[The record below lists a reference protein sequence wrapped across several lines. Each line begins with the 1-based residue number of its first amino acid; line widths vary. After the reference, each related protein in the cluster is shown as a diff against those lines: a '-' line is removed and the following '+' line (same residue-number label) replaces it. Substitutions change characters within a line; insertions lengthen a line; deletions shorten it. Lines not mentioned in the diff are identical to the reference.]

1 MQTLTDLLR
10 HLDPRERM
18 ERRRRINAIAD
29 WWALKL
35 RQKYG
40 SKGEALAACR
50 KHQVATAKRGDAL
63 RNHIWALASR
73 KL

>member
-1 MQTLTDLLR
+1 
-10 HLDPRERM
+10 M

-29 WWALKL
+29 WWTLKL

-40 SKGEALAACR
+40 TRGEALAACR

-63 RNHIWALASR
+63 RNHIWSDVA
-73 KL
+73 KLLKQNVEL